1 MSTLNPRDPYVSQ
14 DLGETFLKL
23 QRLPLLKRV
32 QVFNKL
38 RQQAHSEA
46 SHRTAGFVANLML
59 VEAPVGIARSLPPR
73 TNPKGLDDESRAA
86 ESHTLN
92 A

>member
-59 VEAPVGIARSLPPR
+59 VEAPVGIARGLP
-73 TNPKGLDDESRAA
+73 
-86 ESHTLN
+86 HVQTLTSWTTGVVQQN
-92 A
+92 HIH